1 MSRPR
6 VSVIV
11 DTFNHESYIAKALDS
26 VMSQVGDFSPDEVE
40 VLVVDDGSSD
50 KTPEILE
57 SYSAKVRILRK
68 ANGGQASAFN
78 AAIAATTGE
87 IVAFLDGDDWW
98 ETGKLRAVV
107 RAFDENPTIAAV
119 GHGFYEVMED
129 APPREM
135 FVPDQTRILDLS
147 SIEAARIADLGRTL
161 LGTSRL
167 AVRRHVLDQLG
178 NIPEKLVFC
187 ADTPILTIALAMG
200 GALVLDKPLCF
211 YRIHGSSLF
220 SVTHHDPR
228 KLRARAEI
236 QRFLLEYLSGRLAE
250 MGVQAEIIDAL
261 FNLDRLGLKRTDI
274 WLGEGG
280 GRRDAAA
287 IEMEELRKT
296 HQVVG
301 SRYVLFKRA
310 AAAIAFAL
318 GPERYLG
325 LRDWYWRNNL
335 RRFRDKLAP
344 TQAPA
349 EERMFQ
355 RRPVPG
361 ADAPGALNG

>member
-1 MSRPR
+1 MSRLR

-11 DTFNHESYIAKALDS
+11 DTFNHERYIAKALDS
-26 VMSQVGDFSPDEVE
+26 VVAQFDDFPAGEVE

-50 KTPEILE
+50 KTPDILE
-57 SYSAKVRILRK
+57 SYSAKIRILRK

-78 AAIAATTGE
+78 EAIAATTGE

-98 ETGKLRAVV
+98 EAGKLRAVV
-107 RAFDENPTIAAV
+107 QAFDGNPSIAAV

-135 FVPDQTRILDLS
+135 LVPDRTRILDLS

-167 AVRRHVLDQLG
+167 AVRRRVLEQLG

-187 ADTPILTIALAMG
+187 ADTPILTIALAVG
-200 GALVLDKPLCF
+200 GALVLDQPLCF

-220 SVTHHDPR
+220 SVTHHDPK

-250 MGVQAEIIDAL
+250 LGVRAEIIDAL

-274 WLGEGG
+274 WLGQSG

-287 IEMEELRKT
+287 IELEELRKT

-301 SRYVLFKRA
+301 SRYVFFKRA

-325 LRDWYWRNNL
+325 LRDWYSRNNL

-344 TQAPA
+344 TEAPD

-355 RRPVPG
+355 RRPVVW
-361 ADAPGALNG
+361 ADEPNAVKR